1 MRFTNK
7 LERKQSDQRHNML
20 WVGMYV
26 KSSKQPEVTSKS
38 KCKANPRDE
47 QLLNKEEWK

>member
-7 LERKQSDQRHNML
+7 LERKQNDQRHNML

-26 KSSKQPEVTSKS
+26 KKSEPQRKVAPKPEP
-38 KCKANPRDE
+38 ARDE
-47 QLLNKEEWK
+47 RLLNKEEWK

>member
-26 KSSKQPEVTSKS
+26 KSSKKLEVASKPRT
-38 KCKANPRDE
+38 NPRDE
-47 QLLNKEEWK
+47 RVLNKEEWK

>member
-1 MRFTNK
+1 MRYTNK

-26 KSSKQPEVTSKS
+26 NGGQQQRKPTPKPK
-38 KCKANPRDE
+38 NPARDE
-47 QLLNKEEWK
+47 RLLNKEEWK

>member
-26 KSSKQPEVTSKS
+26 KGAGNSRKPAPKPEP
-38 KCKANPRDE
+38 ARDE
-47 QLLNKEEWK
+47 RLLNKEEWK